1 MSSWSLIW
9 SMLSLLTETLVEQST
24 VETSFVDYLKLT
36 AYWRHLLFSLYWSSL
51 YLAIIGIKFNQG
63 SRNSL
68 TEGIALAVFV
78 EADVHR
84 AAFLDLGE
92 QANYLFLDLFLLF
105 HSSLV
110 LLLLFHLDGLLLDL
124 LL

>member
-9 SMLSLLTETLVEQST
+9 SMFSLLTETLVEQST

-51 YLAIIGIKFNQG
+51 YLAIIGINFNQG